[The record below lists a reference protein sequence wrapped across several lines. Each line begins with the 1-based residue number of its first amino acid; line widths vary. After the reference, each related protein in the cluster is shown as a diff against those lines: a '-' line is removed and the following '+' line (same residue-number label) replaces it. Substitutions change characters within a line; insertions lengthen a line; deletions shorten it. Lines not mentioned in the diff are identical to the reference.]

1 MIVEIDRDEVHDF
14 RDVGYFYLLANKSID
29 EVYLGKIKVEV
40 VDAGLLDDTIIM
52 AEDTNVVLVFNTVFE
67 NLYFIFLAR

>member
-14 RDVGYFYLLANKSID
+14 RDVSYFYLLTNKSVD

-40 VDAGLLDDTIIM
+40 VDAGLLDDTVIVT
-52 AEDTNVVLVFNTVFE
+52 EDTNVVFVFNTVFE
-67 NLYFIFLAR
+67 NLYFIFLAG